1 MLLAGSRLSSR
12 PLLALRGRL
21 GAASVLGRRG
31 LHLGVEA
38 DPRRMTFV
46 DPTVPEETPSRERE
60 EEQEL
65 RSLNGMA
72 QAYREAG
79 DLTRAEAYFARVLAR
94 RRALHGSDD
103 PRTLYAMGHLTAVLA
118 ARGSLH
124 AAVTLAKKQCAA
136 SLRTLGP
143 CHPDTLLCHGHA
155 VSLLSQVGRHEEA
168 EETARLTHSSCAAYH
183 GEAHPTTLIA
193 LSQLGQALIAVN
205 KLDEAETCL
214 RTEAQ
219 SPHISPY
226 LRHASAPKRNLP
238 ISPHIS
244 PYLPMSPHISATPPH
259 RSAISPYLPISPH
272 VALSTDSL
280 GGSHPETR
288 IACSN
293 LASALVAQA
302 RVLADAMP
310 DLSASKLSEAEA
322 LFRAQL
328 DACDTLTAQEAHARV
343 LGHLSRYEEAVA
355 LLRASRGEA
364 HPATLAL
371 MAEATQ
377 KYHDEGRPSQ
387 AEPLARELVAACAR
401 RLGEGH
407 TLTVRYSW
415 MLAVLLRQQGKGDE
429 AAAITGEWG
438 ALPSDLPASLPTARG
453 HKPAPHSVVDYVE
466 LGQFSHTLQTVSFED
481 NYSKDLVSLGHGPAE
496 LPLGGLGGGGFAFHF
511 ETPSY

>member
-1 MLLAGSRLSSR
+1 
-12 PLLALRGRL
+12 
-21 GAASVLGRRG
+21 
-31 LHLGVEA
+31 
-38 DPRRMTFV
+38 
-46 DPTVPEETPSRERE
+46 
-60 EEQEL
+60 
-65 RSLNGMA
+65 
-72 QAYREAG
+72 
-79 DLTRAEAYFARVLAR
+79 
-94 RRALHGSDD
+94 
-103 PRTLYAMGHLTAVLA
+103 MGHLTAVLA

-214 RTEAQ
+214 RTE
-219 SPHISPY
+219 
-226 LRHASAPKRNLP
+226 
-238 ISPHIS
+238 
-244 PYLPMSPHISATPPH
+244 
-259 RSAISPYLPISPH
+259 

-302 RVLADAMP
+302 RLLADAMP

-328 DACDTLTAQEAHARV
+328 DACVSALGERHPHTLTAVSNLAQTYRDRGQLAEAEPLLRREAELSALVLGPAHEDTLTAQEAHARV

-481 NYSKDLVSLGHGPAE
+481 NYSKDLASLGHGAAE